1 MGLMNFLRGELIDII
16 EWNQESA
23 SDVMAWRF
31 PRKDN
36 EIKNGAKLVVRE
48 GQKAVLVD
56 RGLIADVFN
65 PGMHT
70 LDTKNIPLLS
80 KLMGWKHGFESPFK
94 CEVYFVSTRRFTD
107 LKWGTSNPIMM
118 RDREFGMVRL
128 RAYGSYAVQVGDAT
142 NFLRELISTDPQ
154 FETFEIAAQM
164 RNMIVTRF
172 TDAVAS
178 SGIPCLDMAGNLDEL
193 SDFCRKKLGGEFGEM
208 GLTTPI
214 FLVENIS
221 LPPNVEE
228 ALDKRTSMGLVG
240 NLDQYMKFQAA
251 TALEKA
257 ASNPADGGAG
267 MGAGLGVG
275 MGMAQQM
282 MGSMNQASQPGMASG
297 GPPPLPT
304 AVQWFAG
311 IGGQQAGPYAPEHL
325 GAEIAAGR
333 VTPDTVVWR
342 QGMANWTK
350 ASEVPEVAAMFGAG
364 PPPLPP
370 TP

>member
-1 MGLMNFLRGELIDII
+1 MGLMNFIRGELIDII
-16 EWNQESA
+16 EWNQEST

-36 EIKNGAKLVVRE
+36 EIKNGAKLIVRE
-48 GQKAVLVD
+48 GQKAVLVNM
-56 RGLIADVFN
+56 GQIADVFN
-65 PGMHT
+65 PGMHS
-70 LDTKNIPLLS
+70 LETKNVPILS
-80 KLMGWKHGFESPFK
+80 KIMGWKYGFESPFK
-94 CEVYFVSTRRFTD
+94 CEVYFISTRRFTD
-107 LKWGTSNPIMM
+107 LKWGTANPIMM

-178 SGIPCLDMAGNLDEL
+178 SGIPCLDMAANLDEL
-193 SDFCRKKLGGEFGEM
+193 SEFCQKKLSGEFGEM

-228 ALDKRTSMGLVG
+228 ALDKRTSMGLIG

-251 TALEKA
+251 TALETA
-257 ASNPADGGAG
+257 AANPSDGGAG

-275 MGMAQQM
+275 LGMAQQM
-282 MGSMNQASQPGMASG
+282 MHSMNFAAQPGAG
-297 GPPPLPT
+297 AGAPPPLPN
-304 AVQWFAG
+304 AVQWFVG
-311 IGGQQAGPYAPEHL
+311 VNGQQAGPFAPDAL
-325 GAEIAAGR
+325 QGEISAGR
-333 VTPDTVVWR
+333 LTPESYIWR
-342 QGMANWTK
+342 SGMANWQK
-350 ASEVPEVAAMFGAG
+350 AEEVPEISAMFGSA